1 MCPVL
6 PQERHWAL
14 VFFSLTKQRK
24 QVMSP
29 SLVWAFDPEFKSL
42 SIKSRFRAGKRRI
55 ITYDY
60 QMHQCYWFRMAL
72 CNLAL
77 QEKTSGYLAVERRQ
91 AVVHT
96 TELFQV
102 FSLSP
107 AYPGCVWTG
116 HIISCV
122 RSKVPWRPWSP
133 HRAGAACPYRFWCVR
148 CIALLVTGW
157 YCTPTHYSSFSV
169 LYISSGCLWHLT
181 VS

>member
-14 VFFSLTKQRK
+14 IFFSLTKQRK

-116 HIISCV
+116 THNQLCQEQSALKALEPTQ
-122 RSKVPWRPWSP
+122 S
-133 HRAGAACPYRFWCVR
+133 WCSVS
-148 CIALLVTGW
+148 L
-157 YCTPTHYSSFSV
+157 SV
-169 LYISSGCLWHLT
+169 LMCEMHCTFGDWLVLHPYTLQ
-181 VS
+181 